1 MSAPAALGGN
11 VAAPRLVVPAGEAR
25 LFRVAAGE
33 SFEVVSPHGGQVAD
47 LWAFC
52 AADPAEFVSAA
63 HTRVHIGRL
72 TPGVGDT
79 LVTDRRRPALTLV
92 ADTSGGAHDLLLP
105 ACDRHRYALLGHIGP
120 HRTCADNLREALE
133 GAGLPPAS
141 PQPFNLF
148 ERVRLEASGA
158 LTIEPPLC
166 PPGGLVQLRAETEL
180 VVVVSACPQDLLPTN
195 GADCRPK
202 PIALRLLL
210 EGPAAASPQPGT
222 SASPNGASAR

>member
-1 MSAPAALGGN
+1 MSGRTTSSER
-11 VAAPRLVVPAGEAR
+11 VATSTLVVPAGEAR
-25 LFRVAAGE
+25 LFRVAAGQ

-52 AADPAEFVSAA
+52 AADPAEFVSAS
-63 HTRVHIGRL
+63 HTRVHLGRL

-79 LVTDRRRPALTLV
+79 LVTDRRREALTLV

-105 ACDRHRYALLGHIGP
+105 ACDRHRYALLGHAGA

-133 GAGLPPAS
+133 QAGLPPAA

-166 PPGGLVQLRAETEL
+166 PPGGFVQLRAETDL

-202 PIALRLLL
+202 PITLRLHPD
-210 EGPAAASPQPGT
+210 EPTAASPQSGA
-222 SASPNGASAR
+222 SASANGASAR